1 MLRTGGWQTK
11 YHLEK
16 KKKQTA
22 QHLQMFWLLNLVST
36 AGRLGGTTIKNGI
49 GADMDSCTLPWESQH
64 GFCKG
69 N

>member
-1 MLRTGGWQTK
+1 
-11 YHLEK
+11 
-16 KKKQTA
+16 
-22 QHLQMFWLLNLVST
+22 MFWLLNLVST
-36 AGRLGGTTIKNGI
+36 AGKLGGTTIKNGI